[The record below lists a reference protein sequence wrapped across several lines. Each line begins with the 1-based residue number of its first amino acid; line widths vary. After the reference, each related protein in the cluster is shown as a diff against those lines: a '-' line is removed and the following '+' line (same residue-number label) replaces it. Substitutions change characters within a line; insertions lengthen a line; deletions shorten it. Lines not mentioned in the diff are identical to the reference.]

1 MATIGRDLA
10 LAAARNAGLPE
21 DLYMRLLHQESGFNP
36 QARNPTSGAFGV
48 GQAMP
53 ATWKNPG
60 FGVAP
65 GGDPNDPNEQLR
77 VSSQY
82 AKAMLDR
89 YDGDPVRMA
98 VAYNWGPGHADK
110 WDGSMGSLPEETR
123 NYVQRVVYGKG
134 MPADLAPTTSMSPT
148 RTAPRTLLDGAS
160 GAERRFSPET
170 LADSTQRQKDEPR
183 ATFHPGMALQ
193 SLGAALAASA
203 RGESAA
209 EQLGRVR
216 DQYMQERELS
226 RKQAQEEMQRKALTE
241 LVGPDSAYGQ
251 ALMQGAAP
259 EQVLQ
264 AYMQDYSLTQQWNMQ
279 DDQQGFTAE
288 QNALNRQFQIDDR
301 EDTQDFTS
309 GENAIGRQH
318 QTEERLGGQ
327 EFTSTENQLDRN
339 ITVDQQQVTQN
350 NWEREFSMK
359 EQTYNDEISRGMD
372 QGLAAQKLIVGSL
385 EATGQKDA
393 ASALASMPATAFSDP
408 SMVSSLGTFVKSG
421 AADPTSAM
429 QNYMTYQAMLAAG
442 DTAGAEAFK
451 NDFAKAGGTT
461 VNVGD
466 RADAEVQKQRAIRD
480 SDEMKGINE
489 AQEGRRVMSQAL
501 TQMRD
506 AVEGNPNVE
515 FGVVNSALQPV
526 AQIAR
531 DLGIASPEFSE
542 SASLRQN
549 VSQITKFMSTYM
561 RQPGAGATSDFDA
574 KMYIEASPNPMN
586 DRDTLLT
593 RVDQLLSINDREAAR
608 AAYLSQRIEQK
619 SGDNFVT
626 LSQAKKEWDQM
637 VKAGDPLTKPK
648 YRDYSDKGFSLQ
660 NNQQIPAKIGDFYRD
675 DEGVAHRIM
684 TQETLDLLNSL

>member
-1 MATIGRDLA
+1 
-10 LAAARNAGLPE
+10 
-21 DLYMRLLHQESGFNP
+21 
-36 QARNPTSGAFGV
+36 
-48 GQAMP
+48 
-53 ATWKNPG
+53 
-60 FGVAP
+60 
-65 GGDPNDPNEQLR
+65 
-77 VSSQY
+77 
-82 AKAMLDR
+82 
-89 YDGDPVRMA
+89 
-98 VAYNWGPGHADK
+98 
-110 WDGSMGSLPEETR
+110 
-123 NYVQRVVYGKG
+123 
-134 MPADLAPTTSMSPT
+134 
-148 RTAPRTLLDGAS
+148 
-160 GAERRFSPET
+160 
-170 LADSTQRQKDEPR
+170 
-183 ATFHPGMALQ
+183 
-193 SLGAALAASA
+193 
-203 RGESAA
+203 
-209 EQLGRVR
+209 
-216 DQYMQERELS
+216 
-226 RKQAQEEMQRKALTE
+226 
-241 LVGPDSAYGQ
+241 
-251 ALMQGAAP
+251 
-259 EQVLQ
+259 
-264 AYMQDYSLTQQWNMQ
+264 
-279 DDQQGFTAE
+279 
-288 QNALNRQFQIDDR
+288 
-301 EDTQDFTS
+301 
-309 GENAIGRQH
+309 
-318 QTEERLGGQ
+318 
-327 EFTSTENQLDRN
+327 
-339 ITVDQQQVTQN
+339 
-350 NWEREFSMK
+350 
-359 EQTYNDEISRGMD
+359 
-372 QGLAAQKLIVGSL
+372 
-385 EATGQKDA
+385 
-393 ASALASMPATAFSDP
+393 
-408 SMVSSLGTFVKSG
+408 
-421 AADPTSAM
+421 
-429 QNYMTYQAMLAAG
+429 MTYQAMLAAG